1 MYSDRV
7 GSLAGFEKNDRIC
20 CQSYLKER
28 RRPPTGGL
36 GEAGGVIGG
45 KGFHALVPCSGSKGP
60 WSLGYLNSPYLG
72 KTMDTA
78 RDGMTP
84 IGVVSVGASRCGE
97 LERVD

>member
-1 MYSDRV
+1 MT
-7 GSLAGFEKNDRIC
+7 GFV

-28 RRPPTGGL
+28 RTPTGGL
-36 GEAGGVIGG
+36 SEAGGVIGG
-45 KGFHALVPCSGSKGP
+45 GRVFMPS
-60 WSLGYLNSPYLG
+60 SPGVGRMTLEPRLLDFPHLG

-84 IGVVSVGASRCGE
+84 IGVVPVGASRCGK